1 MSKIFY
7 LDYNATTPISPE
19 VFDVM
24 IPYFK
29 EKYANPSSK
38 YQSAMDI
45 MAEVETA
52 RKKIA
57 EILGI
62 KYNDEILFTGS
73 ATESI
78 NHSIRGVLKA
88 FPNKRHIITTAVEHP
103 AVFETCK
110 DLERDGYKVSFLK
123 VNNNGELDI
132 KEFQDS
138 ICDETAIISIMH
150 ANNETGVVFPIEE
163 LSALAKKKNPEVMFH
178 TDATQS
184 IGKIKIDLN
193 SDKYKNIDFLSM
205 SGHKIYAPKGIGILF
220 TRRGVRLR
228 KFITGG
234 HHEFNKRGGT
244 LNVPFIIA
252 MAKAFELLDEE
263 LKLKKQDELLILRN
277 KIETELEKSIPYMRI
292 NGKKALRLSNTTNIS
307 FDCIEGESILFQL
320 DKMGFCVSSGSACTS
335 GSLEPSHVLRAMHVP
350 ISSAHSSIRVSLG
363 RYTSTEDVDAF
374 IAAIPPIV
382 QRLREISPFWDKKNN
397 KPNDLA
403 QKYACGTDCS
413 SCS

>member
-19 VFDVM
+19 VLDVM
-24 IPYFK
+24 MPYFK

-38 YQSAMDI
+38 YKSAMDI

-52 RKKIA
+52 RKTIA
-57 EILGI
+57 DILGV

-88 FPNKRHIITTAVEHP
+88 FPNKKHIISTAVEHP
-103 AVFETCK
+103 AVLETCK
-110 DLERDGYKVSFLK
+110 DLERDGYRVTFLK
-123 VNNNGELDI
+123 VSKNGELDI
-132 KEFQDS
+132 KEFEDS
-138 ICDETAIISIMH
+138 ICEDTGIISIMH
-150 ANNETGVVFPIEE
+150 ANNETGVVFPLGK
-163 LSALAKKKNPEVMFH
+163 LSAIAKKKNPELMFH

-184 IGKIKIDLN
+184 IGKLKIDLN
-193 SDKYKNIDFLSM
+193 SSEYKNIDFLSM

-220 TRRGVRLR
+220 ARRGVRLR

-252 MAKAFELLDEE
+252 MAKAFEILDEE
-263 LKLKKQDELLILRN
+263 LRSKKQEDLALFRDSIESELH
-277 KIETELEKSIPYMRI
+277 KKIPYMSV
-292 NGKKALRLSNTTNIS
+292 NGGGADRLSNTTNIS
-307 FDCIEGESILFQL
+307 FDCVEGESILFQL

-350 ISSAHSSIRVSLG
+350 ISSAHSSIRLSLG
-363 RYTSTEDVDAF
+363 RYSKKEEIDAF
-374 IAAIPPIV
+374 IEALPPII

-397 KPNDLA
+397 KPNELA
-403 QKYACGTDCS
+403 KKYSSEADCS